1 MKNRLIFSAHMANYL
16 YKNGFKI
23 IDTQLNFK
31 QPDHLVYVFED
42 TPELRQAMT
51 DYTNAKQGEEK

>member
-1 MKNRLIFSAHMANYL
+1 MANYL

-31 QPDHLVYVFED
+31 QPDHLVYAFED

>member
-1 MKNRLIFSAHMANYL
+1 MANYL

-42 TPELRQAMT
+42 TPELT

>member
-1 MKNRLIFSAHMANYL
+1 MANYL
-16 YKNGFKI
+16 YKCGFKI

-51 DYTNAKQGEEK
+51 DYTNAKRAEGE